1 MKVLIEQEMASR
13 KPGTLSSTVVLP
25 SAPSETIVMA
35 DAHGRGGIA
44 QGREGETATEADMI
58 FSTSEGTTRKLPYYP
73 P

>member
-1 MKVLIEQEMASR
+1 MKVLIEQEAASR
-13 KPGTLSSTVVLP
+13 KQAGTQNTIVLP

-58 FSTSEGTTRKLPYYP
+58 FSTSEGMRLTITLP
-73 P
+73 